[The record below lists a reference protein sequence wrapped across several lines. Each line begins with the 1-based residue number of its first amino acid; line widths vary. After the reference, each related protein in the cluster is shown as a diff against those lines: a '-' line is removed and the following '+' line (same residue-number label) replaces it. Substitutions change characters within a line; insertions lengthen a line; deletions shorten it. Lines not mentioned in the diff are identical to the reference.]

1 MPKAIVK
8 LFRDPAKAAKAA
20 EELKSQGF
28 KADEIE
34 LLVSDGAS
42 AEKLGAKPTKDI
54 SKTLAEVEGIPAEAI
69 NYYEQSASLGGVL
82 ISVKG
87 DEASLDKAQGIMRQ
101 IDFADTPQYF
111 EMWSSS
117 PAFPIAEK
125 MSATDPL
132 DAKMSGDFR
141 KY

>member
-8 LFRDPAKAAKAA
+8 LFRDPASAAKAA

-28 KADEIE
+28 KAEEIG
-34 LLVSDGAS
+34 LLVSDGA
-42 AEKLGAKPTKDI
+42 AAGKLGTKATDDI
-54 SKTLAEVEGIPAEAI
+54 GAALSGIEDVTEEAVK
-69 NYYEQSASLGGVL
+69 YYEQGASLGGVL

-101 IDFADTPQYF
+101 VDFADAPNQF
-111 EMWSSS
+111 DMWSSS
-117 PAFPIAEK
+117 PAFPAAGR

>member
-28 KADEIE
+28 KAGEIE
-34 LLVSDGAS
+34 LLVSDGA
-42 AEKLGAKPTKDI
+42 AADKLGTKPTKDI
-54 SKTLAEVEGIPAEAI
+54 GKALSGIGDVPAEAVK
-69 NYYEQSASLGGVL
+69 YYEQGASLGGVL

-87 DEASLDKAQGIMRQ
+87 DEASIDKAQGIMRQ
-101 IDFADTPQYF
+101 VDFADTPQYF

>member
-8 LFRDPAKAAKAA
+8 LFRDPARAAKAA

-28 KADEIE
+28 KADEIG
-34 LLVSDGAS
+34 LLVSDEGA
-42 AEKLGAKPTKDI
+42 AKKLGAKPIKDI
-54 SKTLAEVEGIPAEAI
+54 GKALAEVEGIPEEAI
-69 NYYEQSASLGGVL
+69 HYYEQSASLGGIL

-87 DEASLDKAQGIMRQ
+87 DDASLDKAQGVMRQ
-101 IDFADTPQYF
+101 VDFADSSNRF
-111 EMWSSS
+111 DMWSSS
-117 PAFPIAEK
+117 PAFPAASR

>member
-28 KADEIE
+28 KAEEIG
-34 LLVSDGAS
+34 LLVSDENIAN
-42 AEKLGAKPTKDI
+42 KLGTKTTADI
-54 SKTLAEVEGIPAEAI
+54 GKALSQVEDIPEEAVK
-69 NYYEQSASLGGVL
+69 YYEQSASLGGIL

-87 DEASLDKAQGIMRQ
+87 DEASLDKAQGILRQ
-101 IDFADTPQYF
+101 VDFADTPNSF

>member
-8 LFRDPAKAAKAA
+8 LFRDPAQAAKAA
-20 EELKSQGF
+20 EELKAQGF
-28 KADEIE
+28 KADDIG
-34 LLVSDGAS
+34 LLVSEGAT
-42 AEKLGAKPTKDI
+42 ADKMGAKVTKDI
-54 SKTLAEVEGIPAEAI
+54 GAALSSMGDVTEEAI
-69 NYYEQSASLGGVL
+69 KYYEQGASLGGVL

-101 IDFADTPQYF
+101 ADFADAPNRF
-111 EMWSSS
+111 DMWSSS
-117 PAFPIAEK
+117 PAFPAAGR
-125 MSATDPL
+125 MSAIDPL

>member
-8 LFRDPAKAAKAA
+8 LFRDPARAARAA

-28 KADEIE
+28 KADEIG
-34 LLVSDGAS
+34 LLVSDEA
-42 AEKLGAKPTKDI
+42 AANKLGTKPIKDI
-54 SKTLAEVEGIPAEAI
+54 GKELSGIEGIPEEAI
-69 NYYEQSASLGGVL
+69 KYYEQSASLGGIL
-82 ISVKG
+82 ISIKG
-87 DEASLDKAQGIMRQ
+87 DEAGLGKAEGIMRQ
-101 IDFADTPQYF
+101 VDFADTPNSF

-117 PAFPIAEK
+117 PAFPAAGR

>member
-1 MPKAIVK
+1 MSKSAVK
-8 LFRDPAKAAKAA
+8 LFRNPACAAKAA

-28 KADEIE
+28 KAEEIGI
-34 LLVSDGAS
+34 LASDDAT
-42 AEKLGAKPTKDI
+42 AKKVGAKATDDI
-54 SKTLAEVEGIPAEAI
+54 AAALAGAELSEDAVA
-69 NYYEQSASLGGVL
+69 YLELGVSLGGVL
-82 ISVKG
+82 INVNA
-87 DEASLDKAQGIMRQ
+87 DEARLAQAREIMR
-101 IDFADTPQYF
+101 IADLGDDPKRF
-111 EMWSSS
+111 EMWSTS

>member
-8 LFRDPAKAAKAA
+8 LFRDPARAAKAA
-20 EELKSQGF
+20 DELKSQGF
-28 KADEIE
+28 KAEDIG
-34 LLVSDGAS
+34 LLVSDGAI
-42 AEKLGAKPTKDI
+42 ANKLGTKATADI
-54 SKTLAEVEGIPAEAI
+54 GKALSQVEDIPEEAI
-69 NYYEQSASLGGVL
+69 KYLEQGASLGGVL

-101 IDFADTPQYF
+101 ADFADAPNRF

-117 PAFPIAEK
+117 PAFPTAGR

>member
-8 LFRDPAKAAKAA
+8 LFRDPALAAKAA
-20 EELKSQGF
+20 DELKSQGF
-28 KADEIE
+28 KAEEIG
-34 LLVSDGAS
+34 LLVSDEAI
-42 AEKLGAKPTKDI
+42 ANKLGTKTTADI
-54 SKTLAEVEGIPAEAI
+54 GKALSQVEDMPEEAI
-69 NYYEQSASLGGVL
+69 KYYEQSASLGGIL
-82 ISVKG
+82 ISGKG

-101 IDFADTPQYF
+101 VDFADAPNRF

-117 PAFPIAEK
+117 PAFPAAGR

>member
-1 MPKAIVK
+1 MPKTIVK
-8 LFRDPAKAAKAA
+8 LFRNPASAAKAA

-28 KADEIE
+28 KADDIG
-34 LLVSDGAS
+34 LLVSDGAT
-42 AEKLGAKPTKDI
+42 ADKLGAKATGDI
-54 SKTLAEVEGIPAEAI
+54 GAALAKIEGITEEAI
-69 NYYEQSASLGGVL
+69 QYYEQSASLGGIL

-87 DEASLDKAQGIMRQ
+87 DEAGIEKAQGIMRQ
-101 IDFADTPQYF
+101 IDFADTPHYF

-117 PAFPIAEK
+117 PAFPVAEK

>member
-28 KADEIE
+28 KANEIG
-34 LLVSDGAS
+34 LMISDGAT
-42 AEKLGAKPTKDI
+42 ADKLGV
-54 SKTLAEVEGIPAEAI
+54 KTTDNIGAALAEIGDIPAEAI
-69 NYYEQSASLGGVL
+69 NYYEQSASLGGIL

-87 DEASLDKAQGIMRQ
+87 DEASLDKAQGILRQ
-101 IDFADTPQYF
+101 VDFADTPNSF